1 MFIIVTEAKK
11 YFGFF
16 TKNFDN
22 NVNVLDRKLNQ

>member
-1 MFIIVTEAKK
+1 MTEAKK

-22 NVNVLDRKLNQ
+22 NVNVQKTKPIKN